1 MNDPASRLYTPEM
14 LALALRLA
22 EYPLD
27 PDWPLTGFAR
37 SPTCGS
43 QVEMGLSLGQ
53 DGTIE
58 SRGLRVQACAVG
70 QAACTIFAD
79 AAHGRGIGDL
89 LGTLSDLERWL
100 AGDASL
106 PGWPGLAAIE
116 CARTF
121 PGRHGAILLPWKAA
135 IHALSKQDDNG

>member
-1 MNDPASRLYTPEM
+1 MNDPATRLYTPEM
-14 LALALRLA
+14 LTLALRLA
-22 EYPLD
+22 EYPFLANS
-27 PDWPLTGFAR
+27 PLTGFAR

-43 QVEMGLSLGQ
+43 QIEIGLSLGQ
-53 DGTIE
+53 DRTIE

-79 AAHGRGIGDL
+79 AALGLGIGEL
-89 LGTLSDLERWL
+89 LQAQSDLERWL
-100 AGDASL
+100 AGDAPL

-116 CARTF
+116 CAQSF

-135 IHALSKQDDNG
+135 IHALCKQDNNG